1 MNECINKKKVQW
13 DVIISIYIY
22 RVLLDWCYFSLIVPN
37 YGYYGFEDNRSI
49 ITYIISW
56 IVLIFFSFLMERI
69 ISDEKPMF
77 SNITIFVLTLIS
89 VVPFSTLICS
99 GILSD
104 KFIVMNAIYWLAV
117 ITLCLFI
124 RKIKIKPKVITI
136 GTKIIDAK
144 IAMIFGIFSVAFV
157 IFLSYKYTHFRLNFN
172 LFNVYELRAEAKNYN
187 FPRIFQYLFP
197 WTRVLNII
205 FLAYACKNNKKI
217 LAIIFFLAQML
228 SFGIDGLKST
238 FFMPF
243 LVIFICAF
251 YKNGNFKY
259 YKKMA
264 VWGINGLL
272 LFGIMEYIIFGT
284 YNIVNIIIRRVLI
297 IPAYLNYCYVDFFSS
312 HDAAIFG
319 FKTQYDKLGNI
330 IGELYFNRPDMN
342 CNNGLISDAVAN
354 LGTVGIVLMPI
365 LLIIVLRIL
374 DNCTVDLDEKIF
386 FTVAIYFAVILSN
399 SFLTTSLI
407 THGLA
412 IAGIVLLMLRSKRRK
427 ENYEKIE

>member
-22 RVLLDWCYFSLIVPN
+22 RILLDWCYFKLISPN
-37 YGYYGFEDNRSI
+37 YSYYGFGDNRSI

-56 IVLIFFSFLMERI
+56 ITLIFFSLFMERI
-69 ISDEKPMF
+69 INDEKPMF
-77 SNITIFVLTLIS
+77 SNITIFALTLIS
-89 VVPFSTLICS
+89 IVPFSTLICS
-99 GILSD
+99 GILSY
-104 KFIVMNAIYWLAV
+104 KFIIMNIFYWMILISV
-117 ITLCLFI
+117 YFFI
-124 RKIKIKPKVITI
+124 QRIKVKPKNVTI
-136 GTKIIDAK
+136 GSKIINDK
-144 IAMIFGIFSVAFV
+144 VTMIFGIFSVAFV
-157 IFLSYKYTHFRLNFN
+157 VYLSYKYTHFRLNFN
-172 LFNVYELRAEAKNYN
+172 LYNVYELRTEARNYN

-197 WTRVLNII
+197 WSRVLNII

-243 LVIFICAF
+243 LVVFICAF
-251 YKNGNFKY
+251 YKNGSFKY
-259 YKKMA
+259 YKKIT

-272 LFGIMEYIIFGT
+272 LLGIMEYMVFKT

-297 IPAYLNYCYVDFFSS
+297 FPAYLNYCYVDFFSS
-312 HDAAIFG
+312 HDATIFG
-319 FKTQYDKLGNI
+319 LKTQYDKLGNI

-386 FTVAIYFAVILSN
+386 FIVAIYFAVILSN

-412 IAGIVLLMLRSKRRK
+412 VAGLILLMLRSKRRE
-427 ENYEKIE
+427 ENNEKIE